1 GGRGVSGGGA
11 RGAWRGGSTPPAAVS
26 GLHRHRIAQN
36 VVRAAARCQSA
47 RGSQD
52 LRAGKGR
59 ACHGLSQRLSLLPR
73 IPARPLQR
81 RRCLSVHGA
90 ELEHGSVPRSR
101 ALARGE
107 GLLQPH
113 GPASVHWKGARRGT
127 RTRRREA
134 GPPQGGLTEVR
145 PRAPCPL
152 GPAPPS
158 GYSAF
163 ATLAGFV
170 SATARL
176 RVRTRER
183 VTARFEG
190 PRYSRQA
197 VRTRRRGD
205 RI

>member
-1 GGRGVSGGGA
+1 
-11 RGAWRGGSTPPAAVS
+11 
-26 GLHRHRIAQN
+26 
-36 VVRAAARCQSA
+36 
-47 RGSQD
+47 
-52 LRAGKGR
+52 
-59 ACHGLSQRLSLLPR
+59 
-73 IPARPLQR
+73 
-81 RRCLSVHGA
+81 
-90 ELEHGSVPRSR
+90 
-101 ALARGE
+101 E

-127 RTRRREA
+127 RTLRRAA

-205 RI
+205 RINLLQCKCRHIAVVRACPPSAATSASLRQVLGKTNVTHDARENGDELCLLDPHAGCLRLRRAGAGAPQIAAPPWRRGRASGAHGVLAERMD